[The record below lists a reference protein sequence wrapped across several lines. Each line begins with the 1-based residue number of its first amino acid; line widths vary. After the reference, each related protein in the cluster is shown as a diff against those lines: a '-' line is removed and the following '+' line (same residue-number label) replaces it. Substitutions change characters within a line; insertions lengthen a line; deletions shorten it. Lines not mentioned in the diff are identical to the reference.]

1 MPADPATDAVH
12 RWGAGAGRGHKTPV
26 ELPRGAPLRAGR
38 RWAIERTDS
47 RRPRGLRVHAG
58 VRTRV
63 IEAFTAPAGTIITI
77 RNLIHRAWT
86 TRR

>member
-1 MPADPATDAVH
+1 M
-12 RWGAGAGRGHKTPV
+12 

-63 IEAFTAPAGTIITI
+63 IEAFIALANTIITI
-77 RNLIHRAWT
+77 RNLIHHAWT
-86 TRR
+86 THRWDQRPTRKS

>member
-1 MPADPATDAVH
+1 MK
-12 RWGAGAGRGHKTPV
+12 AGRCQV
-26 ELPRGAPLRAGR
+26 
-38 RWAIERTDS
+38 IERTDS
-47 RRPRGLRVHAG
+47 WHTRGFGRLQVHAE

-77 RNLIHRAWT
+77 RNLIHRAWI

>member
-1 MPADPATDAVH
+1 M
-12 RWGAGAGRGHKTPV
+12 

-47 RRPRGLRVHAG
+47 RCSRGLRGLRAHAG

-77 RNLIHRAWT
+77 RNLIHRAWI

>member
-1 MPADPATDAVH
+1 M
-12 RWGAGAGRGHKTPV
+12 

-63 IEAFTAPAGTIITI
+63 IEAFPAPAGTIITI
-77 RNLIHRAWT
+77 RNLTHRAWI

>member
-1 MPADPATDAVH
+1 MPADPATDAV
-12 RWGAGAGRGHKTPV
+12 RGCGAGAGRGRKAPV

-77 RNLIHRAWT
+77 RNLIHRAWI

>member
-1 MPADPATDAVH
+1 
-12 RWGAGAGRGHKTPV
+12 
-26 ELPRGAPLRAGR
+26 
-38 RWAIERTDS
+38 
-47 RRPRGLRVHAG
+47 

-77 RNLIHRAWT
+77 RNLIHRAWI

>member
-1 MPADPATDAVH
+1 M
-12 RWGAGAGRGHKTPV
+12 

-47 RRPRGLRVHAG
+47 RRSRGLRGLRVHAG
-58 VRTRV
+58 VRTRA

-77 RNLIHRAWT
+77 RNLIHRAWI

>member
-1 MPADPATDAVH
+1 M
-12 RWGAGAGRGHKTPV
+12 

-47 RRPRGLRVHAG
+47 RRPRGPRGLRVHAE

-77 RNLIHRAWT
+77 RNLIHRAWI

>member
-1 MPADPATDAVH
+1 
-12 RWGAGAGRGHKTPV
+12 
-26 ELPRGAPLRAGR
+26 
-38 RWAIERTDS
+38 
-47 RRPRGLRVHAG
+47 